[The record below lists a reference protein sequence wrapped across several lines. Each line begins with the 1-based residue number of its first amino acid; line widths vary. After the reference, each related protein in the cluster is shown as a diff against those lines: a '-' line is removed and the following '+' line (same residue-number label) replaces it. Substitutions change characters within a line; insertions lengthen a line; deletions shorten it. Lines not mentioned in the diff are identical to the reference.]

1 MKRNRKIIIT
11 IVVVLILALGW
22 GAIAFHKKA
31 LPNLENIVE
40 ETEAIFTEKPAA
52 TPKKPSPAGNATTIE
67 QPAPKPEPLLVE
79 EPSVVEE
86 TETLKIPAEPVV
98 PKNETRAE
106 STGVYVPP
114 TKSLFGRNVPL
125 AELPK
130 SKLYYEGKNGHMES
144 HLTEENGRTIERLT
158 SYDADGN
165 KVDELALG
173 YLDNQTQAR
182 QYAVL
187 SQDKIFLF
195 EQAPNNPKEEI
206 VTRYYITTGLRFTKG
221 HTYKKLRDK

>member
-1 MKRNRKIIIT
+1 MKRNRKIITI

-31 LPNLENIVE
+31 FPTPENIVE
-40 ETEAIFTEKPAA
+40 ETETIFTEQPAA
-52 TPKKPSPAGNATTIE
+52 TTKKPSPTENATTIE
-67 QPAPKPEPLLVE
+67 QPAPKLEPSLVE
-79 EPSVVEE
+79 ESSVVEE
-86 TETLKIPAEPVV
+86 IETPKAPAEPVV

-106 STGVYVPP
+106 FTDVYVPP
-114 TKSLFGRNVPL
+114 TKSLFSRNVL
-125 AELPK
+125 LTELPK
-130 SKLYYEGKNGHMES
+130 SKLYYEGKNGYMES

-158 SYDADGN
+158 SYDANGN

-206 VTRYYITTGLRFTKG
+206 VTRYYITPELRFTKG